1 MNYLIWDVID
11 LVSIN
16 TYITYMN
23 QDKKEFNFNKHSN
36 NLLLFY
42 HLKINFFL
50 FILTY
55 TNIVSKRYKSIKFIT
70 HYNNL

>member
-16 TYITYMN
+16 TYKTYMN

>member
-16 TYITYMN
+16 IYITYMN

-42 HLKINFFL
+42 HLKINHFL

>member
-1 MNYLIWDVID
+1 MNYLIRDVID

-16 TYITYMN
+16 TYKIYMN
-23 QDKKEFNFNKHSN
+23 QHKKEFNFNKHSN

-70 HYNNL
+70 HSNNL

>member
-1 MNYLIWDVID
+1 MNYPIWDVID

-16 TYITYMN
+16 TYKTYMN

-70 HYNNL
+70 HSNNL

>member
-1 MNYLIWDVID
+1 MNYLLRDVID

-16 TYITYMN
+16 TYKIYMN
-23 QDKKEFNFNKHSN
+23 QHKKEFNFNKHSN

-42 HLKINFFL
+42 HLKINFFFCL
-50 FILTY
+50 Y

-70 HYNNL
+70 HSNNL

>member
-16 TYITYMN
+16 TYKIYMN
-23 QDKKEFNFNKHSN
+23 QHKKEFNFNKHSN

-42 HLKINFFL
+42 HLKINFF
-50 FILTY
+50 FVY
-55 TNIVSKRYKSIKFIT
+55 FNI
-70 HYNNL
+70 H